1 MQEIFGTWGPELM
14 AYSHQNPLRVVAAAL
29 GATALVLT
37 LVSGKLSWSGDGGDS
52 GGFYLGDGDGGC
64 GD

>member
-52 GGFYLGDGDGGC
+52 GGFYFGDGDGGC